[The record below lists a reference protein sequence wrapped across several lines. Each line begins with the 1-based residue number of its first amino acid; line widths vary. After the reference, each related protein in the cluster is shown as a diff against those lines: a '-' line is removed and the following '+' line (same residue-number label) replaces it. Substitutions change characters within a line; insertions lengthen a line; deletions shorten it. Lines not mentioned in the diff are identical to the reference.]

1 MKTKC
6 HRLCQ
11 SLLFTALLVPLG
23 VAAQSAVPEFIS
35 YQGRVS
41 DASGLVGAGTPVNR
55 TVTFRIWNHPTNVLA
70 TNLIYSE
77 EQTVTISDG
86 KFSVLVG
93 QGVPTTSSLF
103 GFDET
108 PFGQPTKTIADAFG
122 DSERYIGITVDDGNG
137 GTVDNEVT
145 PRQQVV
151 TSAFSFR
158 SKVAETLGTSTGTAL
173 IVGDT
178 GKIGVGTDTPT
189 SLFTITGPNTT
200 SSTSTPQLLITDS
213 ADTNESLRIGVDS
226 TGNGSGFIQ
235 SFKTGTAAQNLLLNP
250 QGGNVGIGNTNPEA
264 KLDVKGDSSPQL
276 MIRGA
281 SNPSRQLQIGYR
293 ADSLNAGLIQAVDLG
308 SGFTNLLLNTL
319 GGNVGIGTS
328 NGVIGKLTL
337 GNAKADGAQ
346 TVADGVAFVSSN
358 GFTHAG
364 MWAVGASAFNGNL
377 VFGTDGDSINNT
389 NVTEKMRITAAG
401 NVGIGTAS
409 PSAKLDVNGGVRASG
424 VSGYRFNSG
433 GTESGMSSVNPG
445 TLGLLTNGVE
455 RIFINSAGLVGIGTF
470 SPGVPL
476 EVHNNNGY
484 QALRL
489 RATSARFWDF
499 SINQSTTANLELGFA
514 GVVKGVFS
522 SSSGAYSAVSDRR
535 LKTKIQALEP
545 VLDKVMGLEPSGYWF
560 KADVDAP
567 LRSLGFIAQDVE
579 EIFPEAVHSLSPDTK
594 GIEYTAMVPIAF
606 KAIQELKD
614 RQDSMSRNLEAENAE
629 LKKRLAE
636 LEAKDKA
643 RDAKLAAIE
652 AMLSGGKADALPV
665 SLKKV
670 AAAAVAE

>member
-6 HRLCQ
+6 HRLCR

-23 VAAQSAVPEFIS
+23 AAAQSGVPEFIS

-55 TVTFRIWNHPTNVLA
+55 TVTFRIWNHPTNVLQ
-70 TNLIYSE
+70 THLIYSE
-77 EQTVTISDG
+77 EQTVTISEG

-93 QGVPTTSSLF
+93 QGVPTTSSLI

-108 PFGQPTKTIADAFG
+108 PFGKPTKTIADAFG

-173 IVGDT
+173 TVGDT
-178 GKIGVGTDTPT
+178 GKIGVGTTTPI

-250 QGGNVGIGNTNPEA
+250 QGGNVGIGTTNPGAPLDIQNAIKLQTDLSEA
-264 KLDVKGDSSPQL
+264 NNGAARLFMSEDSSDNFGFS
-276 MIRGA
+276 MIFNGKNSGTPVFNGTTVGA
-281 SNPSRQLQIGYR
+281 VP
-293 ADSLNAGLIQAVDLG
+293 LNFFGIARHNGTGAGLPALVI
-308 SGFTNLLLNTL
+308 SRTN
-319 GGNVGIGTS
+319 GNVGIGATNPAS
-328 NGVIGKLTL
+328 PLHVHSTNLNPPLIRMSSGDHPTGVSLRLSGDDLIIDNG
-337 GNAKADGAQ
+337 
-346 TVADGVAFVSSN
+346 
-358 GFTHAG
+358 
-364 MWAVGASAFNGNL
+364 
-377 VFGTDGDSINNT
+377 
-389 NVTEKMRITAAG
+389 
-401 NVGIGTAS
+401 GTATFS
-409 PSAKLDVNGGVRASG
+409 RGVVVLTGNGGG
-424 VSGYRFNSG
+424 VQ
-433 GTESGMSSVNPG
+433 
-445 TLGLLTNGVE
+445 
-455 RIFINSAGLVGIGTF
+455 I
-470 SPGVPL
+470 
-476 EVHNNNGY
+476 
-484 QALRL
+484 
-489 RATSARFWDF
+489 
-499 SINQSTTANLELGFA
+499 FA
-514 GVVKGVFS
+514 GQT
-522 SSSGAYSAVSDRR
+522 AWSAVSDRNKKKNFVPTDGDEILEKLSTIPIHYWNYKWDSDDDTPHIGPVAQDFIPAFYPGR
-535 LKTKIQALEP
+535 DETQISTLEFDGVELAAIQALHRRAE
-545 VLDKVMGLEPSGYWF
+545 VRAEEVADL
-560 KADVDAP
+560 KAV
-567 LRSLGFIAQDVE
+567 VE
-579 EIFPEAVHSLSPDTK
+579 AL
-594 GIEYTAMVPIAF
+594 
-606 KAIQELKD
+606 Q
-614 RQDSMSRNLEAENAE
+614 
-629 LKKRLAE
+629 KRLTE

>member
-293 ADSLNAGLIQAVDLG
+293 ADSLNAGSIQAVDLG
-308 SGFTNLLLNTL
+308 SGFTNLLLNPS
-319 GGNVGIGTS
+319 G
-328 NGVIGKLTL
+328 
-337 GNAKADGAQ
+337 
-346 TVADGVAFVSSN
+346 
-358 GFTHAG
+358 
-364 MWAVGASAFNGNL
+364 
-377 VFGTDGDSINNT
+377 
-389 NVTEKMRITAAG
+389 G

-409 PSAKLDVNGGVRASG
+409 PNTRLTIQTPTNSLGFKHTDGNINLETLVQTTAAQIGTGTNHSFGLYTNNSNRMMILANGNVGIGTTSPSTTLDVNGGVRASG

-499 SINQSTTANLELGFA
+499 SINQSSTATLELGFA
-514 GVVKGVFS
+514 NTVKGVFS